1 MATAFKVHNMYKGS
15 KVVVA
20 KTKAKHLELKG
31 KGFNHT
37 KPKKK

>member
-1 MATAFKVHNMYKGS
+1 MAEKFKAHKMYKGT
-15 KVVVA
+15 KVILA